1 MAAMQD
7 PAEGNVDP
15 SRPEGPPASPTIRQR
30 HRARMLAFQA
40 LYEADVAG
48 HRPGEVL
55 QRLYEEL
62 HPQPPVLA
70 YASEL
75 ISGVMRHRADIDA
88 RIRRYA
94 SALPFE
100 QMAAVDRSLLR
111 LGVFE
116 AIYNSSTIPVGVAI
130 DEAIELAKL
139 YGAENSSRFVN
150 GVLGRIVAEAEQQGP
165 HDAAG
170 TEQLPPMPGE

>member
-1 MAAMQD
+1 
-7 PAEGNVDP
+7 
-15 SRPEGPPASPTIRQR
+15 
-30 HRARMLAFQA
+30 MLAFQT

-62 HPQPPVLA
+62 HPQPPVLV

-75 ISGVMRHRADIDA
+75 VGGVVQHRADIDA
-88 RIRRYA
+88 RIRRFA
-94 SALPFE
+94 TALPFE

-116 AIYNSSTIPVGVAI
+116 AIHNSSTIPVSVAI
-130 DEAIELAKL
+130 DEAVELAKL
-139 YGAENSSRFVN
+139 YGSESSSRFIN
-150 GVLGRIVAEAEQQGP
+150 GVLGRIVAEIAHQQPPGTARPEQ
-165 HDAAG
+165 
-170 TEQLPPMPGE
+170 EPPSPGR